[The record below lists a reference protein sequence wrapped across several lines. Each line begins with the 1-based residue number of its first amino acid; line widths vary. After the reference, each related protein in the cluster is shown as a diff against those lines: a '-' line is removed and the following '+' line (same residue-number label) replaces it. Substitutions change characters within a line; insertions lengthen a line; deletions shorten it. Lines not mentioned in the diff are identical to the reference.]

1 MMDGEKRGGSRE
13 EEGGG
18 GWKREEMEEE
28 VLTPLWILTFSL
40 SLLDRFQ
47 LSVQLSA
54 ARVFRRPDL

>member
-40 SLLDRFQ
+40 LDRFQ
-47 LSVQLSA
+47 LSV
-54 ARVFRRPDL
+54 P